1 MARSATKAASKA
13 AAKPKKKTIRLG
25 RRASLFEL
33 MPTDNWHRAKHYVH
47 HEIESKDWLNK
58 VKEYIK
64 RKYDKTVV
72 ANINKLP
79 DWKIGNYSHWATTA
93 AMLEQAPE
101 LVPDTYKTGIDKW
114 IAILN
119 EEGKLVVAEKKKEE
133 KAKANVYV
141 PTIQER
147 MRETCSVMTE
157 SIEEFLDNFVRN
169 PDTVAAKEFNPVSE
183 LRKNLAKPGHARII
197 RKWYVGE
204 RDELHEL
211 NNPPSAAAL
220 KKMSDYDKEMVAQLK
235 EGYRHLDAK
244 QKKIMLEVFQKIV
257 DACDIIERE
266 SKTTR
271 APRKV
276 KAKSP
281 EKQVEKLKFKIS
293 DDKYGIASVPPAN
306 LIGANIALVFNTKTR
321 KLGMY
326 RASNVDP
333 KGLARVGTG
342 FSVKGTTLVGY
353 DENTSIQKTV
363 RKPEE
368 LLPQLRKTTRSKTE
382 KVFEAIST
390 TDTKLNGRFNEDTV
404 ILAVF

>member
-1 MARSATKAASKA
+1 MARAASKA
-13 AAKPKKKTIRLG
+13 AAKPKKKTVRVG

-33 MPTDNWHRAKHYVH
+33 MPTDDWHRAKHYVH
-47 HEIESKDWLNK
+47 YEIESKDWLNK
-58 VKEYIK
+58 VKDYIK
-64 RKYDKTVV
+64 KHYDKKAV

-79 DWKIGNYSHWATTA
+79 DWKLGNSSHWAATI
-93 AMLEQAPE
+93 AMLEQAPD
-101 LVPDTYKTGIDKW
+101 LVPDTYKTGLANW
-114 IAILN
+114 ITNLN
-119 EEGKLVVAEKKKEE
+119 DEGKAVVEVKKAEE
-133 KAKANVYV
+133 KTKKNVYV

-147 MRETCSVMTE
+147 MRDTCSTMTE
-157 SIEEFLDNFVRN
+157 SIEEFVDNFVRN
-169 PDTVAAKEFNPVSE
+169 PDPKLVKDFNPVSD
-183 LRKNLAKPGHARII
+183 LRMNLAKAGHARII
-197 RKWYVGE
+197 RNWYVGE
-204 RDELHEL
+204 RDELYAL

-220 KKMSDYDKEMVAQLK
+220 KKMSDHDKEMVAQLK
-235 EGYRHLDAK
+235 EGYRHLDTK
-244 QKKIMLEVFQKIV
+244 QKKTLLEVFQKIV

-368 LLPQLRKTTRSKTE
+368 VLPQVRKTTRAKTE
-382 KVFEAIST
+382 KVFGAIT
-390 TDTKLNGRFNEDTV
+390 TTETKLNGRFNEDTV